1 MRDLVEF
8 MAKSLVDHPEA
19 VRVNQVRGA
28 DATILE
34 LTVDPAD
41 KGWVIGRRGRV
52 ANAMRS
58 VLRIASSAKSGRR
71 VVLEIL

>member
-8 MAKSLVDHPEA
+8 MAKSLVDSPEA

-28 DATILE
+28 EATILE

-58 VLRIASSAKSGRR
+58 LVRVASSAKSGRR
-71 VVLEIL
+71 VILEIM

>member
-19 VRVNQVRGA
+19 VRINQVRGT

-52 ANAMRS
+52 ANAMRP

-71 VVLEIL
+71 VILEIL

>member
-8 MAKSLVDHPEA
+8 MAKSLVDRPEA

-58 VLRIASSAKSGRR
+58 LVRVASSAKSGRR